1 MKHTPVKFKPA
12 KKRINWADEILRTLE
27 IVGKIFMKALSAI
40 VNIVLTV
47 LLIGILTGIVA
58 GTAFA
63 VYIKNHIDP
72 TVDESLFMSGK
83 TSQTT
88 KLYYYDYTDRTN
100 RIGEAVELEDQRLYG
115 TENSLW
121 APLAEI
127 PENLKNAFISI
138 EDKRFEDHKGVDWIR
153 SLKAVANFFLGF
165 DDTTGGGSTIT
176 QQLIKNVTE
185 YDDVTIQRK
194 VQEMLMALNL
204 EKVKTK
210 DEILELYL
218 NIVPLSQRCIGVQA
232 AANTY
237 FSKDVSEL
245 TLIECC
251 AIASITNA
259 PTRYDPVQHPE
270 NNAYRRNLILDFML
284 EFGCITLE
292 EYEEAY
298 TDIEVIYDEAEEGKI
313 KDIIVNE
320 EKLVIVYNET
330 ANDAIATNSWYT
342 DTVISDVINDLV
354 EKKGYT
360 RLAASNMIY
369 YGGLNIFTCMD
380 PDIQAKMEKVMEN
393 EANFP
398 EKTSGVAAECSMC
411 VIDPFTGDLLGV
423 VGGRGEKTENRIL
436 NYATQTLRPPG
447 SSIKPLAVYG
457 PSIEEKIVTWST
469 VVDDVPLS
477 FGEKNNDPWPDNLPY
492 VYEGLVNVKYG
503 LATSKNTVSL
513 KTLSKLTIEKSFD
526 YMQNKFKLPTLVDV
540 AYYNDGTSYTDRGL
554 AALGLGQL
562 SNGATVRDMV
572 TCYTAFPNR
581 GVVSKCR
588 SYLEVTD
595 SNGNVILSN
604 DYEARVVFSEE
615 TAFVMTKILENVVDW
630 GTSTKITLDQK
641 IDCAGK
647 TGTSQD
653 DKDRWFMG
661 YTPYYVGGVWYGYAT
676 PKTMTSELWYSPA
689 NRIWDLVMSL
699 VHEDIIADIESG
711 AAEKKMFEQPVN
723 VVKATYCK
731 YSGKL
736 MGEACK
742 LDPRYDASIAGG
754 GIAEEGYFVAG
765 TEPTET
771 CDCHVIVYYDSVTG
785 GIAHYGCPAENIV
798 KVGLIKLPE
807 DRVFP
812 MQLAVTDAQYVYRP
826 MAANIRPATYTYN
839 PYFAASFAKDTFAG
853 VSDYWGA
860 KQFNSFCTVHFNY
873 EAFDNG
879 ELKEYLGVYALSEA
893 PAFHPHAALPPKN
906 QDYEDELENDPQQ

>member
-1 MKHTPVKFKPA
+1 MKHTPIKLKPA
-12 KKRINWADEILRTLE
+12 KKRINWGDEILNAFEL
-27 IVGKIFMKALSAI
+27 VGKIFLKILTGAI
-40 VNIVLTV
+40 NIVLTV
-47 LLIGILTGIVA
+47 LLIGILTGIIA

-63 VYIKNHIDP
+63 VYIKNYIDP
-72 TVDESLFMSGK
+72 TIDESLFVSGG

-100 RIGEAVELEDQRLYG
+100 RIGEAIELEDQRLYG
-115 TENSLW
+115 EQNSLW
-121 APLAEI
+121 APMSSI
-127 PENLKNAFISI
+127 PKSLKNAFVAI
-138 EDKRFEDHKGVDWIR
+138 EDKRFNDHKGVDWIR
-153 SLKAVANFFLGF
+153 SFKAVANFFLGF
-165 DDTTGGGSTIT
+165 DDSTGGGSTIT

-284 EFGCITLE
+284 EFGYITLD

-298 TDIEVIYDEAEEGKI
+298 TDIEVIYNEDDEIE
-313 KDIIVNE
+313 DIIVNE
-320 EKLVIVYNET
+320 EKLVIVYNEN

-354 EKKGYT
+354 EKKGMT

-369 YGGLNIFTCMD
+369 YGCLNIYTCMD
-380 PDIQAKMEKVMEN
+380 PDVQAKMEKIMEN

-423 VGGRGEKTENRIL
+423 IGGRGEKTENRIL

-469 VVDDVPLS
+469 VWDDVPLN
-477 FGEKNNDPWPDNLPY
+477 FGEDNDDPWPDNLPY

-513 KTLSKLTIEKSFD
+513 KTLTKLTIDKSFD

-540 AYYNDGTSYTDRGL
+540 AYYNDGSSYTDRGL

-572 TCYTAFPNR
+572 ACYTAFPNR

-595 SNGNVILSN
+595 SNGNVVLSN

-630 GTSTKITLDQK
+630 GTSTKISLDNK

-647 TGTSQD
+647 TGTSND

-689 NRIWDLVMSL
+689 NRIWDLVMSA
-699 VHEDIIADIESG
+699 VHEDIIKDIENG
-711 AAEKKMFEQPVN
+711 VAERKTFEQPVN
-723 VVKATYCK
+723 VVKASYCK

-736 MGEACK
+736 MDEACY
-742 LDPRYDASIAGG
+742 LDPRYDASLAYG
-754 GIAEEGYFVAG
+754 GIGEEGYFIAG
-765 TEPTET
+765 TEPTEK
-771 CDCHVIVYYDSVTG
+771 CDCHVIVLYDTVTG
-785 GIAHYGCPAENIV
+785 GVAHSGCPKENVI
-798 KVGLIKLPE
+798 KVGLITLPE

-812 MQLAVTDAQYVYRP
+812 RQLPVSDAEFVYRP
-826 MAANIRPATYTYN
+826 LAATTRPAIYTYN
-839 PYFAASFAKDTFAG
+839 PYFATTFAKDTFAG
-853 VSDYWGA
+853 ITNYWGA
-860 KQFNSFCTVHFNY
+860 KQFNAFCTAHFDY
-873 EAFDNG
+873 DSFDKG
-879 ELKEYLGVYALSEA
+879 KLKDYTGI
-893 PAFHPHAALPPKN
+893 HAVTSVTEPVSVAWVP
-906 QDYEDELENDPQQ
+906 EVSDEWKKHGKETDNI

>member
-1 MKHTPVKFKPA
+1 VKHTPVKFKPA
-12 KKRINWADEILRTLE
+12 KKRINWGDEILHALE
-27 IVGKIFMKALSAI
+27 IIGSLLMKLLSAV
-40 VNIVLTV
+40 VNVVLTV
-47 LLIGILTGIVA
+47 LLIGVLTGIIA

-63 VYIKNHIDP
+63 VYIKNYIDP
-72 TVDESLFMSGK
+72 TVDEALFMSGG

-121 APLAEI
+121 APLSDI
-127 PENLKNAFISI
+127 PKELRDAFISI
-138 EDKRFEDHKGVDWIR
+138 EDKRFQDHKGVDWIR

-245 TLIECC
+245 SLIECC

-284 EFGCITLE
+284 EFGCITLD
-292 EYEEAY
+292 EYEDAY
-298 TDIEVIYDEAEEGKI
+298 TEIEVIYNEDDEIE
-313 KDIIVNE
+313 DIIVIE
-320 EKLVIVYNET
+320 EKLVINYNET

-369 YGGLNIFTCMD
+369 YGGLNIYTCMD
-380 PDIQAKMEKVMEN
+380 PDVQAKMEKVMEN

-398 EKTSGVAAECSMC
+398 EKTSGVAAECSMV

-423 VGGRGEKTENRIL
+423 IGGRGEKTENRIL
-436 NYATQTLRPPG
+436 NYAIQTLRPPG

-469 VVDDVPLS
+469 VFDDVPIN
-477 FGEKNNDPWPDNLPY
+477 FGENDNDPWPDNLPY

-513 KTLSKLTIEKSFD
+513 KTLTKLTIDKSFD
-526 YMQNKFKLPTLVDV
+526 YMQNRFKLPTLVDV

-562 SNGATVRDMV
+562 SHGATVRDMV
-572 TCYTAFPNR
+572 SCYTAFPNR

-595 SNGNVILSN
+595 SSGNVILSN

-615 TAFVMTKILENVVDW
+615 TAYVVTKILENVVDW
-630 GTSTKITLDQK
+630 GTSTKISLDQK

-647 TGTSQD
+647 TGTSND
-653 DKDRWFMG
+653 DKDRWFIG
-661 YTPYYVGGVWYGYAT
+661 FTPYYVGGVWYGYAT
-676 PKTMTSELWYSPA
+676 PKTMTSELWYSPS
-689 NRIWDLVMSL
+689 NRIWDLVMTL
-699 VHEDIIADIESG
+699 VHEDIIKDIESG
-711 AAEKKMFEQPVN
+711 AAEKKTFEQPAN
-723 VVKATYCK
+723 VVKASYCK

-736 MGEACK
+736 MSEACY
-742 LDPRYDASIAGG
+742 LDPRYDATQPYG
-754 GIAEEGYFVAG
+754 GIGEEGYFVAG
-765 TEPTET
+765 TEPTEK
-771 CDCHVIVYYDSVTG
+771 CDCHVIVLYDSVTG
-785 GIAHYGCPAENIV
+785 GLAHSGCPKENVI
-798 KVGLIKLPE
+798 KVALITLPE
-807 DRVFP
+807 NRVFP
-812 MQLAVTDAQYVYRP
+812 MQLAVSDAEYVYRP
-826 MAANIRPATYTYN
+826 LAPGSRPAAYTYN
-839 PYFAASFAKDTFAG
+839 PYFAATLAKDTFAG
-853 VSDYWGA
+853 ISNYWGA
-860 KQFNSFCTVHFNY
+860 KQFNAFCTAHFDY
-873 EAFDNG
+873 DAYDKG
-879 ELKEYLGVYALSEA
+879 KLKEYEGIHAVS
-893 PAFHPHAALPPKN
+893 PAVAEPVMALPPVASS
-906 QDYEDELENDPQQ
+906 EERRRENGDIL